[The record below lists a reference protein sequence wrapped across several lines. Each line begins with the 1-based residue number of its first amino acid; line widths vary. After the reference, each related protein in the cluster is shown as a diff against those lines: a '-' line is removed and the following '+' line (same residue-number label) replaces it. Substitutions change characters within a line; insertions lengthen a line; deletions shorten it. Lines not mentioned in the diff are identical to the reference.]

1 MAILKYDFDDVDF
14 EFDVDTR
21 DYFDNLDDSDAC
33 KLASEIYEDMNDIDR
48 EDLRNEFGE
57 EALKFDP
64 NIAECVSLSR
74 AIIQDTD
81 EKELV
86 ERDRE
91 SVTDYFA
98 DDARE
103 SYEDNVDYTRDVYGY
118 YGVNERDFY

>member
-33 KLASEIYEDMNDIDR
+33 KLASEIYEDMNSIDQEDI
-48 EDLRNEFGE
+48 RNEFGE
-57 EALKFDP
+57 AAVKFDP
-64 NIAECVSLSR
+64 NFEDCVAVSK

-98 DDARE
+98 DDARK
-103 SYEDNVDYTRDVYGY
+103 SYEDSVDYTRDVYGY
-118 YGVNERDFY
+118 YGVNEKDFY